1 MNQGGWTK
9 MPDGKTFGQNTAQD
23 YKNKVMPETVN
34 INVNLEG
41 MTGNYTDADKY
52 EFKMVIAET
61 VDEVFEKKLARTTRY
76 G

>member
-1 MNQGGWTK
+1 
-9 MPDGKTFGQNTAQD
+9 
-23 YKNKVMPETVN
+23 MPETVN